1 MAGGAPGQQAGP
13 PRAADPP
20 GPCPGEP
27 GGQDPRGSEDL
38 RGGEAPQDGEHP
50 RGSEEPRDGEKPRAG
65 EEQRGAGSPATPD
78 PGPAGLAALR
88 FDQQGLV
95 PVVVQDRTAG
105 EVLMLAYANREALA
119 RTLADGK
126 AWFYSRSRQRLW
138 RKGETSGHELAVHEV
153 RIDCDGDAVLY
164 VVEPSGP
171 ACHTG
176 ERSCFHRDVRGRWRK
191 GSPVIPHTPAQETGP
206 AGPPAPAPAAAGAT
220 AVPAPAPVRAPGDTG
235 DTPDTAAGDRG
246 TSGSEQ
252 PAAPAGHAPSHRP
265 DRDAA
270 EGDGL
275 AFLSRLEAVIRSRW
289 RERPAGSYTTAL
301 FAAGLPRILQKV
313 GEEAVETVVA
323 GGHQGPDR
331 LVEETADLVYHLTV
345 LLVAREVGWA
355 DVVAELRRRAS
366 AS

>member
-1 MAGGAPGQQAGP
+1 MNADPSAKARSQAHAGGAAGGAPAWQAAP
-13 PRAADPP
+13 PRAADPK
-20 GPCPGEP
+20 GSHPGEP
-27 GGQDPRGSEDL
+27 GGEEL
-38 RGGEAPQDGEHP
+38 RG
-50 RGSEEPRDGEKPRAG
+50 GEKPRAG
-65 EEQRGAGSPATPD
+65 EEQRGPGSPATPA

-252 PAAPAGHAPSHRP
+252 PAAPAGRAPSHRP

-289 RERPAGSYTTAL
+289 RDRPAGSYTTAL

-331 LVEETADLVYHLTV
+331 LVEEAADLVYHLTV